1 MRALRILALALAFLV
16 ALGVG
21 TWWAG
26 EQTEVAVLR
35 TFDSA
40 GAPHDTKLWVVDDG
54 GRPWVRVARPERH
67 WLARLEQNP
76 RVELVRHGVAQTYR
90 ATPDRDPATRARID
104 QLMAEKYGRTDWWY
118 GLLLRTQIV
127 PVRLDPEPSS

>member
-1 MRALRILALALAFLV
+1 MLRILGLALVLLV
-16 ALGVG
+16 ALAVG

-35 TFDSA
+35 TYDAA

-54 GRPWVRVARPERH
+54 GRSWVRVARPERH
-67 WLARLEQNP
+67 WLARIEQNP
-76 RVELVRHGVAQTYR
+76 RVELVRHGVSQTYR
-90 ATPDRDPATRARID
+90 ATPDRDPAARARID

-118 GLLLRTQIV
+118 GLLLRTQVV
-127 PVRLDPEPSS
+127 PVRLDPEPSG